1 MSAQRR
7 QDYGISPPRKTA
19 SNNLKRFC
27 STLFCCSILGGIV
40 ACQNNNSSV
49 KDSTLQSANSVA
61 NQRPTFRSPQ
71 VNIAEK
77 SLTLQPSVPS
87 SKAKNSTPANP
98 KTAAN
103 IYKNDRVFD
112 ASEFLSAPN
121 SDFSVDTQD
130 ALIQE
135 QTTPVNPVTHPNSQ
149 KNSVTEKQ
157 INQEEQT
164 NKNEKLTKAISKVK
178 TPQIYQS
185 QQLGFSFKYP
195 KGYVINKAQHNPNI
209 EASSVQQRINVWSRA
224 DYQAIKA
231 GKFQGSELPANVSIS
246 VEKNPKRLNASQWL
260 KENNH
265 EFGATQNQNK
275 QVVAGQKAVAFRS
288 SGLYETQNIVLP
300 SRDGKNVIVIS
311 HFQNQNDSDKDYEQ
325 VFERVVSSFELR
337 VPK

>member
-19 SNNLKRFC
+19 SNNLTQFC

-40 ACQNNNSSV
+40 ACQSNNSSV
-49 KDSTLQSANSVA
+49 KDSTLQSANSVT
-61 NQRPTFRSPQ
+61 NQRPTLHSPQ

-77 SLTLQPSVPS
+77 SLALQPSLPS
-87 SKAKNSTPANP
+87 SKPRNSAPVVPKN
-98 KTAAN
+98 AAN
-103 IYKNDRVFD
+103 IYQSDRVFD
-112 ASEFLSAPN
+112 ATEFLSAPN
-121 SDFSVDTQD
+121 FDFSIDAQD
-130 ALIQE
+130 ALIQK
-135 QTTPVNPVTHPNSQ
+135 QTTPVNPVKNPSSQ

-157 INQEEQT
+157 INQEEQI

-178 TPQIYQS
+178 TPQIFQS

-195 KGYVINKAQHNPNI
+195 KGYVVHKAQHNHNI
-209 EASSVQQRINVWSRA
+209 EPGSVQQRIDVWSST

-231 GKFQGSELPANVSIS
+231 GKFQGTELPANVSIS
-246 VEKNPKRLNASQWL
+246 VEKNPKGLNASQWF

-311 HFQNQNDSDKDYEQ
+311 HFQNQNHSDKDYEQ
-325 VFERVVSSFELR
+325 VFERIVSSFELR
-337 VPK
+337 VHK